1 MLWSVLYTPT
11 YAIMLKH
18 ISCSTSW
25 TTCRAYGVAR
35 LAMKVQQQRVR
46 RCAAQHS
53 KDEASQQQRLSFCP
67 VSEDTSMPY
76 FRHDNTKHDPMPAN
90 IGPAPKWS
98 SHAPITVVR
107 LASTVAA
114 CSCQQQG
121 TTLLMHGKN
130 MHHRMHQTKWGT
142 CPQVNL
148 PVISRREVP
157 RMPRVTM

>member
-1 MLWSVLYTPT
+1 
-11 YAIMLKH
+11 
-18 ISCSTSW
+18 
-25 TTCRAYGVAR
+25 
-35 LAMKVQQQRVR
+35 MKVQQQRVR

-76 FRHDNTKHDPMPAN
+76 FRHDNTKHDPMLAN

-114 CSCQQQG
+114 CSLPAARNHTADAWEEHAPQNAPDEMGHMPPGQLASNQPTRG
-121 TTLLMHGKN
+121 ATHAKS
-130 MHHRMHQTKWGT
+130 HHVKGRKQ
-142 CPQVNL
+142 
-148 PVISRREVP
+148 
-157 RMPRVTM
+157 